1 MDQSEL
7 REWENRCIQE
17 EAPWCQAAC
26 PLRVDVRGF
35 MARMAANDPT
45 GARKILEKTMPLP
58 GVMGR
63 ICDHPCEA
71 SCKRGEAGDPLAI
84 GLLEQAAMR
93 LGRPGPK
100 PLVLPAT
107 GKVAAVVGAGLAALT
122 CAWDLA
128 RKGHAVTILAP
139 GEQLGGSLRDLPESV
154 LPCAE
159 LERELGQL
167 AAMDVNVHTGRTLD
181 LAFLAATRAEFG
193 AVFVEAGI
201 APGLCPE
208 DRSQVDPLTLAR
220 RSEDAP
226 SGVFYGGWTLPEG
239 PSFVQEAADGRR
251 AAASMDRYLNKAS
264 LTAARE
270 REGAGPTRL
279 FTSLADVRPL
289 PRVIPADQAHGFD
302 AAEAAAESARC
313 LDCQC
318 MQCVKVCAYLDRY
331 KGYPRKYARQ
341 IYNNAA
347 IVQGVHQ
354 ANLMVNSCSLCGL
367 CTEVCPERF
376 SMADLCLTARRDMVA
391 RGKMPPSAHEFALE
405 DMAFSNGPDFAL
417 ARTDPG
423 RAECA
428 HLFFPGCQLAASHPH
443 HVRAV
448 YEHLRGG
455 LSGGVGLMLR
465 CCAIPARW
473 AGRDD
478 LFEAALGE
486 LLMAWKGLGKPQV
499 ITACSSCLA
508 VFREAAPQLAPTS
521 LWGVLPDIGLPEEA
535 GARPEG
541 PLALHD
547 PCTMRHDAE
556 AQAAVRDILRQR
568 GVRFEELR
576 LSGLYTECCG
586 YGGLMG
592 NAAPDMARQVA
603 ARRTAASPLD
613 FAASCAMCRDRL
625 AAEGKRTWHV
635 LDFLFP
641 GPAAAPDFDP
651 AARGP
656 GWSDRHETRARL
668 KQDLLREIW
677 GESSEPSEELPELLI
692 SPELAQIMEERRILR
707 EDLRALIQNAE
718 SDGQWFTERGGLV
731 LAGFRPRR
739 VTFWAEY
746 ERKDGA
752 FVLHRAWSHRMQ
764 PSGAGSAADS
774 GDARSGAAQVYLPES
789 GEWSCSCG
797 EPLDPRLVEVSYLGS
812 AFTITLLACARCGRA
827 LIPESL
833 ALGKMAE
840 VERLLEDK

>member
-1 MDQSEL
+1 MEQSTL
-7 REWENRCIQE
+7 RDWEKRCIQE
-17 EAPWCQAAC
+17 EPPWCQAAC

-35 MARMAANDPT
+35 MARMAANDPS

-71 SCKRGEAGDPLAI
+71 SCKRDEAGDPLAI
-84 GLLEQAAMR
+84 GELERACMR

-100 PLVLPAT
+100 PLVLPRT
-107 GKVAAVVGAGLAALT
+107 GRRAAVLGDGLAALT

-128 RKGHAVTILAP
+128 RKGHAVTIFAP
-139 GEQLGGSLRDLPESV
+139 GEQLGGSLRDLPEAA
-154 LPCAE
+154 LPGAE
-159 LERELGQL
+159 LERELGRL
-167 AAMDVNVHTGRTLD
+167 AAMDVNVHTDRTLD

-193 AVFVEAGI
+193 AVFVEAGV
-201 APGLCPE
+201 APGICPE
-208 DRSQVDPLTLAR
+208 DRSHVDPLTLAR
-220 RSEDAP
+220 LSEDAP
-226 SGVFYGGWTLPEG
+226 SGIFYGGWPPTEG

-251 AAASMDRYLNKAS
+251 AAASMDRHLSKTS

-279 FTSLADVRPL
+279 FTSLAEVRPL
-289 PRVIPADQAHGFD
+289 PRVLPADPAHGYD
-302 AAEAAAESARC
+302 AAEAAAEAARC
-313 LDCQC
+313 LNCQC
-318 MQCVKVCAYLDRY
+318 MQCVSVCAYLERH
-331 KGYPRKYARQ
+331 KGYPRTYARQ

-367 CTEVCPERF
+367 CAEVCPERF

-405 DMAFSNGPDFAL
+405 DMDFSNGPDFVL
-417 ARTDPG
+417 ARAEPG
-423 RAECA
+423 QERCA

-443 HVRAV
+443 HVRSA
-448 YEHLRGG
+448 YDFLRGR

-465 CCAIPARW
+465 CCAVPARW
-473 AGRDD
+473 AGRED
-478 LFEAALGE
+478 LFSAALAT
-486 LLMAWKGLGKPQV
+486 MRAAWESLGKPKV
-499 ITACSSCLA
+499 VTACSSCLA
-508 VFREAAPQLAPTS
+508 VLREAAPDMAPSS
-521 LWGVLPDIGLPEEA
+521 LWTVLAKLEPPPA
-535 GARPEG
+535 RGAKVST

-556 AQAAVRDILRQR
+556 AQAAVRAILDRC
-568 GVRFEELR
+568 GVAFEELR
-576 LSGLYTECCG
+576 LSGLHTECCG
-586 YGGLMG
+586 YGGLVG

-603 ARRTAASPLD
+603 ARRVAASPLD

-668 KQDLLREIW
+668 RQDILREVW
-677 GESSEPSEELPELLI
+677 GEESGRPSAAPNLTI

-718 SDGQWFTERGGLV
+718 ASGEWFADRDGRV

-764 PSGAGSAADS
+764 PGGAGSAAGS
-774 GDARSGAAQVYLPES
+774 GDARSNAAQVYLPES

-797 EPLDPRLVEVSYLGS
+797 EPLEPRLVEVSYLGS

-833 ALGKMAE
+833 ALGKMAD